1 MEFNSFI
8 NIRKHHLQYIPVSSS
23 FMQVGQK
30 KNNQKLKRMSS
41 VVVSFHLG
49 YNLVGLSLKIKPVKK
64 SAFNNWSN
72 NGFGISVTR
81 RVCFL
86 MICIKKNNAIAE
98 NLLAGVY
105 FVQSSFSQASVN
117 VNRNRAG
124 IADISSSHLH
134 ILCFGMLV

>member
-1 MEFNSFI
+1 MF
-8 NIRKHHLQYIPVSSS
+8 RKHHLQYIPVSES
-23 FMQVGQK
+23 FMQVGLK
-30 KNNQKLKRMSS
+30 KNNRNRKLLSMKC

-72 NGFGISVTR
+72 NGFLLSVTR

-86 MICIKKNNAIAE
+86 MICIFKNLAIAS
-98 NLLAGVY
+98 NAGVCVY

-124 IADISSSHLH
+124 IASISSSHLH